1 MKKNIL
7 ISAFFILIVILL
19 VILVK
24 VEKNNSRLIEVS
36 YNDLSSKMEEYV
48 EGLIYVPSNNEDNGL
63 IDYFKS
69 EYKVKVLKSD
79 LSLNEIVELINNYNL
94 DIDAKKPMFFI
105 FDEGTIIGGF
115 DAQLSE
121 TEANEMFRYYFFNE
135 IPSSMTYYKTLS
147 TADEFIKKV
156 NSKELTVSV
165 FGYDECSYCNLY
177 KPVFNNVAKEYN
189 LDIYYFDTNKY
200 DKDEYSKITDID
212 ITIPGTCTTTG
223 ESTTL
228 KETYPKPM
236 TLVTKQGK
244 LVGCIGGYVNETTLI
259 KKLKEFKVLEGDK

>member
-1 MKKNIL
+1 MKKNIF

-105 FDEGTIIGGF
+105 FDEGAIIGGF

-135 IPSSMTYYKTLS
+135 IPSSMTYYKT
-147 TADEFIKKV
+147 
-156 NSKELTVSV
+156 
-165 FGYDECSYCNLY
+165 
-177 KPVFNNVAKEYN
+177 
-189 LDIYYFDTNKY
+189 
-200 DKDEYSKITDID
+200 
-212 ITIPGTCTTTG
+212 
-223 ESTTL
+223 
-228 KETYPKPM
+228 
-236 TLVTKQGK
+236 
-244 LVGCIGGYVNETTLI
+244 
-259 KKLKEFKVLEGDK
+259 